1 MEVEKNVET
10 RRTDGSGLIIK
21 AAAFVIVIAGLK
33 AASTIVIPVLLSV
46 FIAIISAPALFWLVE
61 KKVPKFLAF
70 TIVVGVVILVLSLFG
85 MVISSSAGDFI
96 HSLPEHQDKL
106 RLVTEKIAKFAEN
119 HGMPLSTDT
128 ILNHVDPSM
137 ALGLTGR
144 MLGSIGGLLSNA
156 LLIFLTVGFMM
167 FEASSFPRKLA
178 AVSFD
183 VSDGNQPARLFL
195 TKVKKYLAIKT
206 TTSFATGLLVFIFLK
221 IIGLDYPLLW
231 GLLAFALNFIPSIGS
246 IIAAVPPVLLALV
259 QLNWE
264 YAAAIAVMY
273 IVVNSVIGNYIEPK
287 YMGKGL
293 GLSPLVVFLSLLFW
307 GWVLGP
313 VGMFLSVPLTMTA
326 KIACDSFEDTK
337 WIGVFL
343 GP

>member
-1 MEVEKNVET
+1 MISET
-10 RRTDGSGLIIK
+10 NLETKKRDGSGLIIK

-33 AASTIVIPVLLSV
+33 AASTIVIPVLLSI
-46 FIAIISAPALFWLVE
+46 FIAIISAPVLFWLVE
-61 KKVPKFLAF
+61 KKVPKFAAF
-70 TIVVGVVILVLSLFG
+70 LIVVISVLFVMTLFG

-96 HSLPEHQDKL
+96 HDLPEYQEKL
-106 RLVTEKIAKFAEN
+106 HVVTEKIAKFAES
-119 HGMPLSTDT
+119 HGMPISTAT
-128 ILNHVDPSM
+128 LLKHIDPSM
-137 ALGLTGR
+137 ALGLTGK
-144 MLGSIGGLLSNA
+144 MLGGIGGLLSNA

-183 VSDGNQPARLFL
+183 ISDDDQPISQFL
-195 TKVKKYLAIKT
+195 ENVKKYLAIKT
-206 TTSFATGLLVFIFLK
+206 ATSFATGLLLFLVLQL
-221 IIGLDYPLLW
+221 IGLDYPLLW
-231 GLLAFALNFIPSIGS
+231 GLLAFGLNFIPSVGS
-246 IIAAVPPVLLALV
+246 ILAAIPPVLLALV
-259 QLNWE
+259 QFDWR
-264 YAAAIAVMY
+264 YATGIAILY
-273 IVVNSVIGNYIEPK
+273 IIVNSLIGNYIEPK